1 MTMKLSLEDIDYWK
15 LSIADRLVLVQDI
28 LDSVLAETHAEP
40 LTPQQLAEIDRRT
53 AALDAGE
60 MKCEPWETVRERLI
74 AR

>member
-1 MTMKLSLEDIDYWK
+1 MKLSLDDIDYWK

-40 LTPQQLAEIDRRT
+40 LAPQQGAQIDRRT
-53 AALDAGE
+53 GALDSGE
-60 MKCEPWETVRERLI
+60 MNGEPWETVRERLI